1 MLKYCKRRW
10 HCAPAIADTAQDSQ
24 FTSSEFVK
32 AVLASGAT
40 VTMDG
45 KGAWRDNVFIER
57 FWRSLPYKEVYLHDY
72 AKASSGRSSCCI
84 RVKQR

>member
-1 MLKYCKRRW
+1 MLKSCKRRW
-10 HCAPAIADTAQDSQ
+10 HGAPAIANTNQGSQ
-24 FTSSEFVK
+24 FTGSEFVK
-32 AVLASGAT
+32 AVLASRAT
-40 VTMDG
+40 VTMNG

-72 AKASSGRSSCCI
+72 AKASSGGPSCCV

>member
-10 HCAPAIADTAQDSQ
+10 RGTPAIADTAQDSQ
-24 FTSSEFVK
+24 FTSSESVK

-57 FWRSLPYKEVYLHDY
+57 FWRSLPCKEVYLHDY

>member
-1 MLKYCKRRW
+1 VLKYCKRRW

-57 FWRSLPYKEVYLHDY
+57 FWRSLPCKEVYLQDY
-72 AKASSGRSSCCI
+72 AKASSGRSSCCV